1 MVIHQYGTHVVVLCS
16 RDSSPKVGGAGGKKS
31 FFWRPSRQPKIAHRT
46 SAQAMALISAVMI
59 PMAVNI
65 VPICAAVQPE
75 SRIVIG
81 SHTVRNLLTTILT
94 IEMAKTMSANPETC
108 GCRRHR
114 DKARAMPITQT
125 MMTGRDT
132 TKTLSVV
139 INTSMRQASICECAK
154 RYVKCPPQICLD

>member
-31 FFWRPSRQPKIAHRT
+31 FFWRPSRQPKIAPRT
-46 SAQAMALISAVMI
+46 MAHAAAAINAVMI
-59 PMAVNI
+59 PMALNN
-65 VPICAAVQPE
+65 VPICTFVQPE

-94 IEMAKTMSANPETC
+94 IEMAKAMSANSETC

-114 DKARAMPITQT
+114 NNARAMPITQT

-132 TKTLSVV
+132 TKMLSVV
-139 INTSMRQASICECAK
+139 INASMRQASICKCAERHLK
-154 RYVKCPPQICLD
+154 YPPRICRD